1 MVKDIRQL
9 SSDINRRLREISRRE
24 ACKIVDET
32 IDAMDDAIPVDTWRL
47 IDSGFGYV
55 DGDLVKVSDQ
65 GRSHNRL
72 PIVQPPNPTAYSGAD
87 FHHELTIKYHTPKP
101 SKRYGIFDYAPYVLE
116 GKEGVTRFV
125 RTARFYSRRAIAI
138 KAMASNPKITR
149 AKVQAS
155 IRAGLQRGLTRVG
168 RSIADE
174 LGSL

>member
-9 SSDINRRLREISRRE
+9 SSDINRRLREISHRE
-24 ACKIVDET
+24 ARKIVDEA

-116 GKEGVTRFV
+116 GREGVTRFV
-125 RTARFYSRRAIAI
+125 RTARFYSRRATAI
-138 KAMASNPKITR
+138 KAIASNPKITR